1 VGAASFLALL
11 RLHGAPSA
19 ALAAHAAPSSRRKSP
34 TSEGLEGARRW
45 LDAGGLLLH
54 PGAGAYPER
63 LLDLREPPPVLFVD
77 GSPEALALP
86 AVALVGGRQAG
97 SGALA
102 AAREAGRLCAA
113 RGLAVVSGG
122 ARGIDGAALEGALDA
137 GGTAVVV
144 LGCGIDVVYPPEHG
158 ALFRRCVARGAL
170 VSELLPGA
178 PPRGSFFVT
187 RNRILAALAGP
198 TALLWGDARSGAL
211 TTTRWAARLGRPC
224 AALEQAGG
232 EASEA
237 SRAARRQGATLLAG
251 VEAFEAWL
259 AALRGR

>member
-1 VGAASFLALL
+1 MGAASFLALL

-19 ALAAHAAPSSRRKSP
+19 ALAAHAAPLSHRKSS
-34 TSEGLEGARRW
+34 TSEGLEGARHW

-77 GSPEALALP
+77 GDPAALALP
-86 AVALVGGRQAG
+86 AVALVGGRHAG

-102 AAREAGRLCAA
+102 AAREAGRLCAT
-113 RGLAVVSGG
+113 RRLVVVSGG
-122 ARGIDGAALEGALDA
+122 ARGIDAAALEGALDA
-137 GGTAVVV
+137 GGAAIVV

-158 ALFRRCVARGAL
+158 ELFRRCAARGAL

-187 RNRILAALAGP
+187 RNRILAALADA
-198 TALLWGDARSGAL
+198 TVLLWGDATSGAL
-211 TTTRWAARLGRPC
+211 TTTRWALRLGRRC
-224 AALEQAGG
+224 AAPEQAGG
-232 EASEA
+232 EVSEA
-237 SRAARRQGATLLAG
+237 SGVARRQGATILTG
-251 VEAFEAWL
+251 VEELDVWL
-259 AALRGR
+259 GSR